1 MSKKILAV
9 MLTTNIIIAGLSKIY
24 ARDEELNYKCRTLF
38 NKYQIDPVTKS
49 YKGWMRVCGN
59 GKIHLYS
66 KQKYIEE
73 KDVKELCGCFKDN
86 YKTRDVEVIKDMK

>member
-49 YKGWMRVCGN
+49 YKGWM
-59 GKIHLYS
+59 
-66 KQKYIEE
+66 
-73 KDVKELCGCFKDN
+73 
-86 YKTRDVEVIKDMK
+86 